1 MSDGRAMRGVWR
13 RARPG
18 AALLGLA
25 ALAGCGD
32 APPPEPE
39 TPPVTESTRLM
50 AERLAALTDPAR
62 MDRQVAALDSVPRP
76 GDLRG
81 ALLYAARR
89 AQLLTEAGRL
99 EEAAEEFRG
108 LEATIAQRAR
118 QVPPEFRRDVA
129 ELEAMVLLWGAV
141 ENACLRDA
149 DACLFPLSA
158 AAFADDPRP
167 ARAFDTYR
175 GLLETGS
182 QSLLDVWLLNLSGMA
197 AGRYP
202 GDVPEPW
209 RLPPEAFEPEADI
222 GRFANRAAEL
232 GVDAPGRAG
241 GSVMEDF
248 DGDGDLDLMA
258 SSLYLTDE
266 IRLFLNEG
274 GRFVDASHER
284 GLAGLTG
291 GLNLIQA
298 DYDNDGDV
306 DVFVLRGGWNRQG
319 QPNSL
324 LRNEGGAR
332 FTDATEE
339 AGVFSSHPTQ
349 TASWVD
355 FDGDGDLDLFI
366 GNESE
371 TRGQVPRI
379 RPAELYRNE
388 GDGTF
393 VDVAADVGL
402 DVVGYIKAVAW
413 GDYDDDGRPDV
424 YLSRFD
430 EPNQLFRNEGPSA
443 GGGWRF
449 TDVTDAAGVSEPR
462 ESFPTWFW
470 DYDNDGRLDLF
481 VSGYRLH
488 PADIAAEYLGRPEE
502 GALPRLYRNRGDG
515 TFEDVTAA
523 ARLERVLYTMGSNY
537 GDLDNDG
544 WPDFYAG
551 TGEPNLRAMV
561 PNRMFRN
568 AAGRFEDVTVS
579 GGFGHLG
586 KGHGVAFG
594 DLDQDGDQD
603 LYVVFGG
610 ALQADVGRNALWEN
624 PGHGNGWITL
634 RLEGVEANRSAIGAR
649 IRVRVDTPSGPRDI
663 HVHAGSGGSFGASS
677 LQQEI
682 GLGDATAI
690 REIEVRWPGSGL
702 GERLDGPPLD
712 AVYRLREGSGRLEPI
727 AVVPIPLGASG
738 R

>member
-1 MSDGRAMRGVWR
+1 MTL
-13 RARPG
+13 RARSHP
-18 AALLGLA
+18 AASALLGLA
-25 ALAGCGD
+25 FAAGCGETD
-32 APPPEPE
+32 PAGDPA
-39 TPPVTESTRLM
+39 TPPVAASTRLM
-50 AERLAALTDPAR
+50 ADRLAALDDPA
-62 MDRQVAALDSVPRP
+62 DFERQVAALDSTPRP

-81 ALLYAARR
+81 TLLYAARR
-89 AQLLTEAGRL
+89 ANLLTQAGRL
-99 EEAAEEFRG
+99 EEAAD
-108 LEATIAQRAR
+108 
-118 QVPPEFRRDVA
+118 EFRRMRATIDQWSQRVPAEFKRDMA

-141 ENACLRDA
+141 QNACLRDA
-149 DACLFPLSA
+149 EACLFPLRSEP
-158 AAFADDPRP
+158 FADDPRP

-182 QSLLDVWLLNLSGMA
+182 QSLLSAWLLNVSAMA

-202 GDVPEPW
+202 DGVPEEW
-209 RLPPEAFEPEADI
+209 RIPPEAFESEADI
-222 GRFANRAAEL
+222 GRFTNRAAEL

-274 GRFVDASHER
+274 GRFVDAGHER

-291 GLNLIQA
+291 GLNLVQA
-298 DYDNDGDV
+298 DYDDDGDV
-306 DVFVLRGGWNRQG
+306 DVFVLRGGWNRLG

-324 LRNEGGAR
+324 IRNEGDAR
-332 FTDATEE
+332 FTDVTQE

-355 FDGDGDLDLFI
+355 YDGDGDLDLFI

-371 TRGQVPRI
+371 TRGRVPRI
-379 RPAELYRNE
+379 APAELYRNE

-402 DVVGYIKAVAW
+402 DVVGFIKAVAW

-430 EPNQLFRNEGPSA
+430 EPNQLFRNEGPTPE
-443 GGGWRF
+443 GGWRF
-449 TDVTDAAGVSEPR
+449 TDVTATAGVAEPR

-470 DYDNDGRLDLF
+470 DYDHDGRLDLF
-481 VSGYRLH
+481 VSGYRLR
-488 PADIAAEYLGRPEE
+488 PGDIPAEYLGNPGQ

-515 TFEDVTAA
+515 SFEDVTAA
-523 ARLERVLYTMGSNY
+523 AGLERVLYTMGSNY

-551 TGEPNLRAMV
+551 TGEPNLRAIV

-568 AAGRFEDVTVS
+568 AGGRFEDVTTS
-579 GGFGHLG
+579 GGFGHVA

-594 DLDQDGDQD
+594 DLDGDGDQD
-603 LYVVFGG
+603 LYVVLGG
-610 ALQADVGRNALWEN
+610 AVQADVGRNALWEN
-624 PGHGNGWITL
+624 PGHGNRWITL
-634 RLEGVEANRSAIGAR
+634 RLEGVEANRSAVGAR
-649 IRVRVDTPSGPRDI
+649 VRVGVDTPSGTRDI
-663 HVHAGSGGSFGASS
+663 YVLAGSGGSFGASS

-690 REIEVRWPGSGL
+690 REIEVRWPGSGVV
-702 GERLDGPPLD
+702 ERIDGPPLD
-712 AVYRLREGSGRLEPI
+712 AVYRLREGSGRLERVEAAP
-727 AVVPIPLGASG
+727 VPLGG
-738 R
+738 PER